1 MKINLS
7 TYIGLFVIG
16 LLIYS
21 CAVGPNY
28 HKPKDQTTTE
38 FRFKSKDSTLTD
50 SVVNLKWWEIFQDSI
65 IDTLVRQ
72 ALVNNKN
79 LLIAASRIE
88 QARANVK
95 FTNADRLPQ
104 FSYDANAGRNM
115 AFANVFPNNNGFNSF
130 NATVNASWEIDFWG
144 KYKRSTE
151 SAKAELM
158 STLYAKRAIEIALI
172 SEIAINYF
180 KLIGYRT
187 QLEISN
193 KTLASRDSTLTII
206 QNRFDFGYTHIID
219 VNQAEIQKAIAQ
231 TAVPYYKRLI
241 AVTENNLSVLVGKMP
256 DEVKTDITYYEYE
269 LPDSIPVGIPSEVLL
284 RRPDVLQAEQNFR
297 VSNAKVGVAQA
308 MRYPSFSL
316 TGLLGLS
323 SNELSTVLDNGL
335 GWGASASITGPIF
348 NFGKNKKR
356 VDIAREVAKQ
366 SLLSYENTV
375 LNSMKEVSNSLVE
388 IETLKE
394 ELEARQLRLDAANN
408 ASNLSSQRY
417 YQGVT
422 SYLEVTENQRQEFD
436 AELSYSDNF
445 QQLLTAYVNLYKSL
459 GGGWVSE
466 AEMEKY
472 AEIIAEERDIELDS
486 INRDTLVYMGQIVDY
501 KLTKEEEEQRKALR
515 KKEKE
520 EYKQR
525 EKEEKEAKK
534 K

>member
-7 TYIGLFVIG
+7 TYISAFIVG

-28 HKPKDQTTTE
+28 HKPVDQTSAE
-38 FRFKSKDSTLTD
+38 FRFKKQDSTLND

-104 FSYDANAGRNM
+104 FGYSASAGRTNM
-115 AFANVFPNNNGFNSF
+115 PFGTVFPSTANNFSGS
-130 NATVNASWEIDFWG
+130 VNANWEIDFWG

-158 STLYAKRAIEIALI
+158 GTLYAKRAVEIALI

-193 KTLASRDSTLTII
+193 KTLASRDSTLNII

-241 AVTENNLSVLVGKMP
+241 AITENNLSVLIGGMP
-256 DEVKTDITYYEYE
+256 QEIKTNITYYEYE
-269 LPDSIPVGIPSEVLL
+269 LPDSIPVGLPSEILL
-284 RRPDVLQAEQNFR
+284 RRPDVLQAEQNFK
-297 VSNAKVGVAQA
+297 SANANVGVAQA

-316 TGLLGLS
+316 TGLLGVGS
-323 SNELSTVLDNGL
+323 TQLSTILDNGL
-335 GWGASASITGPIF
+335 GWGASAGITGPIF
-348 NFGKNKKR
+348 QFGKNKKR
-356 VDIAREVAKQ
+356 VDVAREVAKQ
-366 SLLSYENTV
+366 SLLTYENTV

-501 KLTKEEEEQRKALR
+501 KLTKEEEEQRKEQR

-520 EYKQR
+520 AYKQR
-525 EKEEKEAKK
+525 EKEEKNK
-534 K
+534 